1 MVQLNFSTMT
11 TLLTLLSMD
20 GAQWT
25 TLIVVILVVIAAF
38 LFLREVFLWYWK
50 VNDLLKGQVAQNEL
64 LKKIEENTRK

>member
-1 MVQLNFSTMT
+1 MT